1 LPVPAGSCGSGR
13 PNSRSLFP
21 WTFDP
26 QSVASFWI
34 LSRAVAVVV
43 SAIGPAVAAGVTT
56 GSWPRGGFEVMPI
69 LLTLWCA
76 FVGSLACEGLVVIVL
91 RIFVRPKYVPHV
103 RSPALA
109 STSWWGYVGMHSS
122 FLILIAATLGT
133 LLGLLVA
140 ASANAGRAA
149 LLLWAVAIGDTVWW
163 WSCLGIGIWNRT
175 TPGAGR
181 GVAIALVPFLAIAS
195 VFIGVMAG
203 YVCLAGVLR

>member
-1 LPVPAGSCGSGR
+1 
-13 PNSRSLFP
+13 
-21 WTFDP
+21 
-26 QSVASFWI
+26 
-34 LSRAVAVVV
+34 
-43 SAIGPAVAAGVTT
+43 
-56 GSWPRGGFEVMPI
+56 
-69 LLTLWCA
+69 LWCA

-103 RSPALA
+103 RSSALA